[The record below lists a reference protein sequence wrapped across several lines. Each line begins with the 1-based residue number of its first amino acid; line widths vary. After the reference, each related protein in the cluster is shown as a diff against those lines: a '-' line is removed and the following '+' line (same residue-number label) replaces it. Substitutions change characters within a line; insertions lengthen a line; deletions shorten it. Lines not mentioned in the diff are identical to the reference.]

1 MIKPAFIL
9 YNAGFFALRYK
20 LLLFT
25 NDNTRRNSTLI
36 GVNIMKI
43 NGISQ
48 TKAIGLYNDYKKS
61 VNKTDVKQQG
71 DSIQI
76 STLGKSLSTYST
88 DETYVNSKEK
98 IQGIANEIS
107 NGTYNRD
114 SKLVAEKMINAVK
127 NNK

>member
-1 MIKPAFIL
+1 
-9 YNAGFFALRYK
+9 
-20 LLLFT
+20 
-25 NDNTRRNSTLI
+25 
-36 GVNIMKI
+36 MKI

-48 TKAIGLYNDYKKS
+48 TKAISLYNDYKKS
-61 VNKTDVKQQG
+61 VNKKDVKQQG

-107 NGTYNRD
+107 MGTYNRD
-114 SKLVAEKMINAVK
+114 SKLVAEKMIIAIK
-127 NNK
+127 NNI